1 MITAEGDLDHLALFA
16 DIEPISFEDAL
27 KSWK

>member
-1 MITAEGDLDHLALFA
+1 MITAEGDLDHSALFA
-16 DIEPISFEDAL
+16 DIEPVSFENAL